1 MNTNYKTIKGYAE
14 AEYEINKSRFLAFIE
29 RVNTE
34 AEAIDF
40 INKIKKLHWEAR
52 HNSSAYIIGNRGQI
66 QKADDDGEP
75 SGTAGKPI
83 LEVLK
88 KNDVK
93 DIVIVI
99 TRYFGGI
106 KLGAGGLIRAYGKAT
121 SLGLEAA
128 LIVEKIQYVRIA
140 IEIDYTLLGTLENNL
155 RLHHYRIEDKIF
167 TDKVC
172 VVVFVKKGFED
183 HLIEAVTNWT
193 SSNCILTK
201 LDTLYLEILV
211 DQSQD

>member
-1 MNTNYKTIKGYAE
+1 MNINYKTIKGYAE
-14 AEYEINKSRFLAFIE
+14 AEYEISKSRFLAFIE

-34 AEAIDF
+34 AEAILF

-52 HNSSAYIIGNRGQI
+52 HNSSAYIIGDRGQI

-88 KNDVK
+88 KNELKDV
-93 DIVIVI
+93 VIVI

-121 SLGLEAA
+121 SLGLDAA
-128 LIVEKIQYVRIA
+128 QIVKKVQYIRFA
-140 IEIDYTLLGTLENNL
+140 IDIDYTLLGTLENNL
-155 RLHHYRIEDKIF
+155 RLNHYMVEDKLF
-167 TDKVC
+167 TDKVRLL
-172 VVVFVKKGFED
+172 VFVEKGFEGK
-183 HLIEAVTNWT
+183 LIESITNWT
-193 SSNCILTK
+193 SSNCVLTE
-201 LDTLYLEILV
+201 LDTVYLEIIV
-211 DQSQD
+211 DHSQD

>member
-14 AEYEINKSRFLAFIE
+14 AEYEISKSRFLAFIE
-29 RVNTE
+29 RANTE
-34 AEAIDF
+34 AEAIFF

-88 KNDVK
+88 KNELKDV
-93 DIVIVI
+93 VIVI

-121 SLGLEAA
+121 SLGLDAA
-128 LIVEKIQYVRIA
+128 QIVKKVQYIRFA
-140 IEIDYTLLGTLENNL
+140 IDIDYTLLGTLENNL
-155 RLHHYRIEDKIF
+155 RLNHYMVEDKLF
-167 TDKVC
+167 TDKVRLL
-172 VVVFVKKGFED
+172 VFVEKGFED
-183 HLIEAVTNWT
+183 KLIESITNWT
-193 SSNCILTK
+193 SSNCVLTE
-201 LDTLYLEILV
+201 LDTVYLEIV
-211 DQSQD
+211 VNQPQD

>member
-14 AEYEINKSRFLAFIE
+14 AEYEISKSRFLAFIE

-34 AEAIDF
+34 AEAILF

-52 HNSSAYIIGNRGQI
+52 HNSSAYIIGDRGQI

-88 KNDVK
+88 KNELKDV
-93 DIVIVI
+93 VIVI

-106 KLGAGGLIRAYGKAT
+106 KLGAGGLIRAYGKAA
-121 SLGLEAA
+121 SLGLDAA
-128 LIVEKIQYVRIA
+128 QIVKKVQYIRFA
-140 IEIDYTLLGTLENNL
+140 IDIDYTLLGTLENNL
-155 RLHHYRIEDKIF
+155 RLKHYTVEDKIF
-167 TDKVC
+167 TEKVRLL
-172 VVVFVKKGFED
+172 VFVEKGFEGK
-183 HLIEAVTNWT
+183 LIESITNWT
-193 SSNCILTK
+193 SSNCILTE
-201 LDTLYLEILV
+201 LDTVYLEIIV
-211 DQSQD
+211 DH

>member
-1 MNTNYKTIKGYAE
+1 MNYKTILGYAE
-14 AEYEINKSRFLAFIE
+14 AEYEISKSRFLTFIE

-34 AEAIDF
+34 AEANQF

-52 HNSSAYIIGNRGQI
+52 HNCSAYIIGEQGQL

-93 DIVIVI
+93 DIVVVV

-106 KLGAGGLIRAYGKAT
+106 KLGAGGLIRAYGKAAT
-121 SLGLEAA
+121 LGLSAA
-128 LIVEKIQYVRIA
+128 QIVEKQQYVRIA
-140 IEIDYTLLGTLENNL
+140 VDIDYTLLGTVENNL
-155 RLHHYRIEDKIF
+155 RLHDYIVDEKIF
-167 TDKVC
+167 TDKVRIL
-172 VVVFVKKGFED
+172 VFVKKGLETDFMQA
-183 HLIEAVTNWT
+183 IMNWT
-193 SSNCILTK
+193 SSNCTLTT
-201 LDTLYLEILV
+201 LDTLYLEIPI
-211 DQSQD
+211 DKIQD

>member
-14 AEYEINKSRFLAFIE
+14 AEYEISKSRFLAFIE

-34 AEAIDF
+34 AEAILF

-52 HNSSAYIIGNRGQI
+52 HNSSAYIIGDRGQI

-88 KNDVK
+88 KNELKDV
-93 DIVIVI
+93 VIVI

-121 SLGLEAA
+121 SLGLDAA
-128 LIVEKIQYVRIA
+128 QIVKKVQYIRFA
-140 IEIDYTLLGTLENNL
+140 IDIDYTLLGTLENNL
-155 RLHHYRIEDKIF
+155 RLNHYMVEDKLF
-167 TDKVC
+167 TDKVRLL
-172 VVVFVKKGFED
+172 VFVEKGFEYK
-183 HLIEAVTNWT
+183 LIESITNWT
-193 SSNCILTK
+193 SSNCVLTE
-201 LDTLYLEILV
+201 LDTVYLEIVV

>member
-14 AEYEINKSRFLAFIE
+14 AEYEISKSRFLAFIE

-34 AEAIDF
+34 AEAILF

-52 HNSSAYIIGNRGQI
+52 HNSSAYIIGDRGQI

-88 KNDVK
+88 KNELKDV
-93 DIVIVI
+93 VIVI

-106 KLGAGGLIRAYGKAT
+106 KLGAGGLIRAYGKAA
-121 SLGLEAA
+121 SLGLDAA
-128 LIVEKIQYVRIA
+128 QIVKKVQYIRFA
-140 IEIDYTLLGTLENNL
+140 IDIDYTLLGTLENNL
-155 RLHHYRIEDKIF
+155 RLNHYTVEDKIF
-167 TDKVC
+167 TEKVRLL
-172 VVVFVKKGFED
+172 VFVEKGFEGK
-183 HLIEAVTNWT
+183 LIESITNWT
-193 SSNCILTK
+193 SSNCILTE
-201 LDTLYLEILV
+201 LDTVYLEIIV
-211 DQSQD
+211 DH